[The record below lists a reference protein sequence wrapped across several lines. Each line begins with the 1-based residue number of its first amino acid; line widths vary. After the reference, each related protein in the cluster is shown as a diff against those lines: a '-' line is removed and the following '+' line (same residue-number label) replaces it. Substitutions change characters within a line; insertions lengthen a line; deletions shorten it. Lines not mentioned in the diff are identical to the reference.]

1 MSTPIYAKQRLRAHK
16 LLNTASDALR
26 AIVNERLNLGSET
39 IEEINNARQSIQN
52 AGNELDCQPGA

>member
-26 AIVNERLNLGSET
+26 AIVNERLNLGKET
-39 IEEINNARQSIQN
+39 TEAINDARQSIQN